1 MKALH
6 LNTTATASYRP
17 TAASALTVHA
27 LEAGQEAEVL
37 SFLALR
43 PLHTVIM
50 ACMIR
55 DNGLV
60 SSLNRGTFHGCRDDE
75 GALVGVA
82 LLGHV
87 TMVETDD
94 TEALRLLSELA
105 QQHQRTHVIIGEHD
119 RINRFWRFY
128 GPAGQAPRTMCREI
142 LLEQRFPIEV
152 MEPVN
157 LRLATLADIDL
168 VAPVH
173 AQMAFEESGINPL
186 QRDPEGFRA
195 RVARRIELGRVWVLI
210 EEGRLIFKADIQA
223 DTPEQL
229 YLEGI
234 YTDPNTRGKGYGVRC
249 LSQLSR
255 MLLEKTRSL
264 CVLVNEK
271 NVSAQAFYS
280 RSGYKKRGAYDTI
293 FLHTQH

>member
-6 LNTTATASYRP
+6 LNRTGTEP
-17 TAASALTVHA
+17 FLPNAASALTVHA

-37 SFLALR
+37 NFLAVR

-50 ACMIR
+50 AGMIR

-60 SSLNRGTFHGCRDDE
+60 NSLNRGTFHGCRDDE

-87 TMVETDD
+87 TMVETED
-94 TEALRLLSELA
+94 TEALRLLSQLA
-105 QQHQRTHVIIGEHD
+105 QQHQRTHVIIGEQE

-128 GPAGQAPRTMCREI
+128 GTAGQAPRTMCREI
-142 LLEQRFPIEV
+142 LLELRFPIEV
-152 MEPVN
+152 MESVN
-157 LRLATLADIDL
+157 LRRATLADMDL

-186 QRDPEGFRA
+186 EKDPEGFRA
-195 RVARRIELGRVWVLI
+195 RVAHRIELGRVWVLV

-223 DTPEQL
+223 DTPDQI

-234 YTDPNTRGKGYGVRC
+234 YTDPTERGKGYGVRC

-255 MLLEKTRSL
+255 MLLEKARSL

-271 NVSAQAFYS
+271 NVEAQSFYS